1 MKKKKSLIAAIMI
14 LTLLFVPACDDT
26 TAKMPQP
33 KTYDVKID
41 YIGSNI
47 MNSENV
53 KNITKYESVKDYI
66 ASEKQNN
73 VLWIEDSVSDFDVEY
88 VKAVMNS
95 KDRVIILSNA
105 SKDGVISLITDE
117 TLPMEE
123 TQRDGSSFLGVMFVN
138 ISESEKKSPVGLFA
152 DKSNAN
158 ENIDF
163 LAFCSEYDYKSKYQ
177 NENMITEYQKT
188 QKLCDVF
195 NAYNSSESVYVVS
208 YATVVD
214 FTNNPTQNAHK
225 TKYMY
230 TLWNYTDVIPVN
242 NSVAGFDSVVD
253 VKEDSYV
260 VSYSPESDREIIVGE
275 NVSANFF
282 YGRYYTAS
290 YNTPSE
296 GCISA
301 LYKGYGDVKA
311 GWKIALTKGKKKT
324 ENYVY
329 DSVNLTGIAD
339 VISLSGSYTPSCDVV
354 VDIMDASGN
363 KQEVTFGY
371 NVNVQSLKYEDA
383 NGND

>member
-14 LTLLFVPACDDT
+14 LTLLFVPACNDT
-26 TAKMPQP
+26 TVKVPQS
-33 KTYDVKID
+33 KAYDVKVD
-41 YIGSNI
+41 YIGNSI
-47 MNSENV
+47 MSSENV

-66 ASEKQNN
+66 ASEVQNS
-73 VLWIEDSVSDFDVEY
+73 VLWIEDSVSDFDVET
-88 VKAVMNS
+88 VRVFMHS
-95 KDRVIILSNA
+95 KDRVIILSND
-105 SKDGVISLITDE
+105 SKNDIIGLITDE
-117 TLPMEE
+117 ALPIEE
-123 TQRDGSSFLGVMFVN
+123 TQCDESSFLGVMFVN
-138 ISESEKKSPVGLFA
+138 IADSEKKSSVGLFA
-152 DKSNAN
+152 DKSSAN

-188 QKLCDVF
+188 QKLCDIF
-195 NAYNSSESVYVVS
+195 NVYNSSERVYAVS
-208 YATVVD
+208 YATIVD
-214 FTNNPTQNAHK
+214 FTNNPTQNANK

-242 NSVAGFDSVVD
+242 NSVAGFDSIVD

-329 DSVNLTGIAD
+329 DSVNLTGVAD
-339 VISLSGSYTPSCDVV
+339 IISLSGSYTPSCDVV
-354 VDIMDASGN
+354 VDSTDAFGN
-363 KQEVTFGY
+363 KQELTFGY
-371 NVNVQSLKYEDA
+371 NVNIQSLKYEDA
-383 NGND
+383 NGKD